1 MTRRK
6 RKFSQIFKNEVAKE
20 YLQGQFSLEELA
32 FKYGLCNASVV
43 SLWVKKYRETLRNE
57 KIALSL
63 QPETGTKKELED
75 NMARKVTPPKAAE
88 MLALEQKVAELE
100 KKLKHSQMRY
110 EALETLVTLAE
121 QQGIPVRKK
130 CGVKQ

>member
-1 MTRRK
+1 MP
-6 RKFSQIFKNEVAKE
+6 
-20 YLQGQFSLEELA
+20 
-32 FKYGLCNASVV
+32 
-43 SLWVKKYRETLRNE
+43 W
-57 KIALSL
+57 
-63 QPETGTKKELED
+63 
-75 NMARKVTPPKAAE
+75 KVTPPKVAE